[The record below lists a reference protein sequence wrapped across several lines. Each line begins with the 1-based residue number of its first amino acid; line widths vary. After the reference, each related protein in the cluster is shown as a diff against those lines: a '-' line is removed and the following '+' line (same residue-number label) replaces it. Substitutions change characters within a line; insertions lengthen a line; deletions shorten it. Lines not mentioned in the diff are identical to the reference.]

1 MNLDSLRGYDFDL
14 PAILD
19 LFETKKIIQNIGLD
33 KVIQTVGLKE
43 VIQTIGLKEVI
54 QTALSSLTDEEK
66 DTLIEQIRQSQSNG
80 EKEKVDS

>member
-19 LFETKKIIQNIGLD
+19 LFETQKIIQNIGLD
-33 KVIQTVGLKE
+33 KVIQT
-43 VIQTIGLKEVI
+43 IGPKEVI
-54 QTALSSLTDEEK
+54 QTALSSLTDAEK